1 MTLPESEIDVAVIG
15 AGIIGVC
22 TALELSERGMEVTIL
37 TQRRYVAKPAMA
49 MLALSRLGPVFRNQC
64 RACGNR
70 FRAG

>member
-1 MTLPESEIDVAVIG
+1 MTLPETRIDVAVIG

-22 TALELSERGMEVTIL
+22 TALELVERGMKVTIL
-37 TQRRYVAKPAMA
+37 TLRRYVVKPAMVTPA
-49 MLALSRLGPVFRNQC
+49 SSRHGPVFRSQC